1 MGTRAV
7 ATPDL
12 EVIGRFLARRD
23 LGSLDPADLRR
34 SFDVLVLCGSAVPA
48 TVELAARAFHDN
60 VTPQVLVTGGVG
72 HSTPY
77 LAEAVSAHP
86 VWHDVGTAGRP
97 EAAIIA
103 EVLRRHL
110 GVAPDAVVCEDQATN
125 CGENAELSLRIL
137 ADRPDV
143 RSILLVQDPTMQRR
157 THAGVDHHQRLLGTT
172 FEVVSQAP
180 FAPVVRPD
188 GVGDEEG
195 PPAWTLD
202 RFTALALGEIR
213 RLHDD
218 EHGYGPRGAGFL
230 DHVDVPDDVVAAA
243 DRVAQAFP
251 NLRSRRA

>member
-1 MGTRAV
+1 MTSA
-7 ATPDL
+7 DL
-12 EVIGRFLARRD
+12 EVVGRWLARRD
-23 LGSLDPADLRR
+23 LPSLDPAAVGRA
-34 SFDVLVLCGSAVPA
+34 FDVLVLCGSGVPA
-48 TVELAARAFHDN
+48 TIEAAARAFHDGIAARI
-60 VTPQVLVTGGVG
+60 LVSGGVG

-86 VWHDVGTAGRP
+86 VWHDVATADRP

-110 GVAPDAVVCEDQATN
+110 DLPAVAITREEEATN
-125 CGENAELSLRIL
+125 CGANAELSLRLL
-137 ADRPDV
+137 ARQGDV
-143 RSILLVQDPTMQRR
+143 ESVLLVQDPTMQRR

-180 FAPVVRPD
+180 FVPVVRPD
-188 GVGDEEG
+188 GVGGGTG

-202 RFTALALGEIR
+202 RFTALVLGEIR

-218 EHGYGPRGAGFL
+218 ADGYGPRGAGFL

-243 DRVAQAFP
+243 GRVAQAFP